1 MYVRFTHTEP
11 ILQEWEKMLRS
22 SHAHLCGSAP
32 LVWLALELHD
42 LLHPVVLQLSHLWS
56 TCLQYKTLP
65 VR

>member
-42 LLHPVVLQLSHLWS
+42 LSDA
-56 TCLQYKTLP
+56 P
-65 VR
+65 VRHGLL